1 MNKYLKAS
9 NLIYICASLGIH
21 SIFFKKEKRTNNKN
35 LGHIKNFIKLKN
47 IIFLTSCEVTPDTKE
62 EEKKKNYDRYHNE
75 LFKNKTNQN
84 NIHIANNEVVNYLDE
99 LYKENKNENIITKVD
114 EEEVNFNS
122 SSILSSFVDDNKNL
136 KHINDNDK
144 CINDKYDSDKCI
156 NDQYDSDQYD
166 SDQYDSDQYDSDQY
180 DSDQYDSDK
189 CINDQYIES
198 ERVEE
203 NIKLSEDII
212 NIIENILNK
221 YNVVLFMKG
230 TALNPYCKYSK
241 QAIHILKLNKVKE
254 IHTVNILDNQQLRN
268 ALKIY
273 SNWPTFPQLYVNQ
286 KFVGGIDKLQEL
298 HDQNK
303 FKDII

>member
-1 MNKYLKAS
+1 MNKYIRTS

-21 SIFFKKEKRTNNKN
+21 SIFFKKEKSPDNKN
-35 LGHIKNFIKLKN
+35 LRHIKDFINLKN
-47 IIFLTSCEVTPDTKE
+47 IIFLTSCEVTEDPKE
-62 EEKKKNYDRYHNE
+62 EGREKNYDRYHNQ
-75 LFKNKTNQN
+75 LINKQINEN
-84 NIHIANNEVVNYLDE
+84 NVHIDNNEFVHYFDE
-99 LYKENKNENIITKVD
+99 LYKEGKNENIITKGD
-114 EEEVNFNS
+114 EKEVHCNS
-122 SSILSSFVDDNKNL
+122 SKILLSFVEENENE
-136 KHINDNDK
+136 NENDK
-144 CINDKYDSDKCI
+144 CIK
-156 NDQYDSDQYD
+156 DQYD
-166 SDQYDSDQYDSDQY
+166 
-180 DSDQYDSDK
+180 
-189 CINDQYIES
+189 ES
-198 ERVEE
+198 ERLEE
-203 NIKLSEDII
+203 NIKLSEDLV

-273 SNWPTFPQLYVNQ
+273 SKWPTFPQLYVNQ
-286 KFVGGIDKLQEL
+286 KFIGGIDKLKEL

>member
-35 LGHIKNFIKLKN
+35 LSHIKNFIKLKN
-47 IIFLTSCEVTPDTKE
+47 IILLTSCEEITPHTKE
-62 EEKKKNYDRYHNE
+62 EEKKKNYNRYHNQ

-99 LYKENKNENIITKVD
+99 LYKENKNENVITKGD

-122 SSILSSFVDDNKNL
+122 SSILSSFVDDNKNV
-136 KHINDNDK
+136 KHKNDK
-144 CINDKYDSDKCI
+144 CINDKYI
-156 NDQYDSDQYD
+156 NYQYIN
-166 SDQYDSDQYDSDQY
+166 
-180 DSDQYDSDK
+180 DQYDSDK

>member
-47 IIFLTSCEVTPDTKE
+47 IIFLTSCEVTPDPKE

-99 LYKENKNENIITKVD
+99 LYKENKNENIITKGD

-122 SSILSSFVDDNKNL
+122 SSILSSFVDDNKNVNH
-136 KHINDNDK
+136 KNDNDK

-156 NDQYDSDQYD
+156 NDQYVN
-166 SDQYDSDQYDSDQY
+166 
-180 DSDQYDSDK
+180 DQYDSDK

>member
-47 IIFLTSCEVTPDTKE
+47 IIFLTSCEVTPDPKE

-75 LFKNKTNQN
+75 IFKNKTNQN
-84 NIHIANNEVVNYLDE
+84 NIHIANNGVVNYLDE
-99 LYKENKNENIITKVD
+99 LYKENKNENIITKGD

-122 SSILSSFVDDNKNL
+122 SSILSSFVDDNKNV
-136 KHINDNDK
+136 KHKNDNDK

-156 NDQYDSDQYD
+156 NDQYVN
-166 SDQYDSDQYDSDQY
+166 
-180 DSDQYDSDK
+180 DQYDSDK

>member
-1 MNKYLKAS
+1 MNKYIRAS
-9 NLIYICASLGIH
+9 NLIYICAPLGIH
-21 SIFFKKEKRTNNKN
+21 SIFFKKEKSPANKN
-35 LGHIKNFIKLKN
+35 SCHIKDFIKLKN
-47 IIFLTSCEVTPDTKE
+47 IILLTSCEVTQDSKE
-62 EEKKKNYDRYHNE
+62 EEEKKNYDRYHNE
-75 LFKNKTNQN
+75 LFNNKINQN
-84 NIHIANNEVVNYLDE
+84 NVHIDNNELVNYFDE
-99 LYKENKNENIITKVD
+99 LYKEGKNENIITKGDKEKV
-114 EEEVNFNS
+114 EFNS
-122 SSILSSFVDDNKNL
+122 SNILISFIKEDKHVKDKNV
-136 KHINDNDK
+136 NDK
-144 CINDKYDSDKCI
+144 CVKDQYVNDKCVK
-156 NDQYDSDQYD
+156 DQYD
-166 SDQYDSDQYDSDQY
+166 
-180 DSDQYDSDK
+180 
-189 CINDQYIES
+189 ES

-212 NIIENILNK
+212 NIIENILNT

-273 SNWPTFPQLYVNQ
+273 SKWPTFPQLYVNQ
-286 KFVGGIDKLQEL
+286 KFIGGIDKLQEL